1 MGPSVLPVLEEAM
14 VAHEAAVVLHAREQG
29 VRGQHAS
36 SVRAFSECR
45 PCALMR
51 VFHDDDCLGVF
62 LVCFWILVGRQSV
75 TLKAKLLDV
84 VCRTLSDISRAGK
97 GVFWRVGHSIHPSS
111 RGGFGGVRTL
121 SGCNVH
127 KILAS
132 SLRDEEVPLSDL

>member
-1 MGPSVLPVLEEAM
+1 MGWCPAIRAPTRTRHGPLRLQCWLPSVLPVLEEAM

-62 LVCFWILVGRQSV
+62 LVCLRILVGRQSV

-84 VCRTLSDISRAGK
+84 V
-97 GVFWRVGHSIHPSS
+97 
-111 RGGFGGVRTL
+111 
-121 SGCNVH
+121 
-127 KILAS
+127 
-132 SLRDEEVPLSDL
+132 